1 MFGRLAPLFGL
12 KVEKRLPEGA
22 ENFGNAIYIANHQ
35 NNYDMV
41 TASNIVLP
49 PTVTVGKKSLLWIPF
64 FGQLY
69 WLTGNLLIDRNNRA
83 KAHGTIAEV
92 VNHFKKRRISI
103 WMFPEGTRSR
113 GRGLLPFKTGAF
125 HAAIAAGVPI
135 IPVCVSNTSNKIN
148 LAGAMPRTASAAG
161 QQQPLPIPP
170 LIESRRGQPLFLTLQ
185 RSHWSFTQG
194 TRAPVWGINGRYLGP
209 TIRVWNG
216 DDVKLIYSNRTS
228 ENVAMTISGLQVPGP
243 LIGGAARMMSPN
255 ADWAPVLPIR
265 QSAATLW
272 YHANTPNRTAQ
283 QVYNGL
289 AGMWLVEDEVSKSL
303 PIPNHYGVDDFP
315 VIIQDKRL
323 DNFGTPEYSEP
334 GSGGFVGDTL
344 LVNGAQSPYVEVSRG
359 WVRLRLL
366 NASNSRRYQLQMS
379 DGRALHVIS
388 GDQGFLPAPVSVK
401 QLALAPGER
410 REILVDMT
418 NGDEVSVTCGE
429 AASIVDRI
437 RGFFEPSS
445 ILVSTLVLTL
455 RPTGLLPLVTDSL
468 PMRLLPQEI
477 MSGSPVRSRD
487 ISLGDDPGINGA
499 LWDVNRIDIT
509 AQQGTWERWTVRA
522 DMPQSFHIEGVSFLI
537 RNVNGAMPF
546 PEDRGWKDTVWV
558 DGQVELLVYYGQP
571 SWPHFPFLFHS
582 QTLEMMDRGSV
593 GQMLV
598 NPAP

>member
-1 MFGRLAPLFGL
+1 MSLSRRQFIQASG
-12 KVEKRLPEGA
+12 
-22 ENFGNAIYIANHQ
+22 IA
-35 NNYDMV
+35 
-41 TASNIVLP
+41 L
-49 PTVTVGKKSLLWIPF
+49 
-64 FGQLY
+64 
-69 WLTGNLLIDRNNRA
+69 
-83 KAHGTIAEV
+83 
-92 VNHFKKRRISI
+92 
-103 WMFPEGTRSR
+103 
-113 GRGLLPFKTGAF
+113 
-125 HAAIAAGVPI
+125 
-135 IPVCVSNTSNKIN
+135 C
-148 LAGAMPRTASAAG
+148 AGAMPLTASAAG

-216 DDVKLIYSNRTS
+216 DDVKLIYSNRTP

-243 LIGGAARMMSPN
+243 LIGGAARMMSPS

-379 DGRALHVIS
+379 DGRPLHVIS

-401 QLALAPGER
+401 QLALSPGER
-410 REILVDMT
+410 REVLIDMT

-468 PMRLLPQEI
+468 PMRLLPPPKNQLWQIATMARQWFIKSVEQQCRR
-477 MSGSPVRSRD
+477 SQVRRLLSRCRARVQQRQQA
-487 ISLGDDPGINGA
+487 P
-499 LWDVNRIDIT
+499 
-509 AQQGTWERWTVRA
+509 AQQVQAKQVQTKQTPAQQAPAKQLKSKRLHQCCKQLQQAAHALRRELAAARQRA
-522 DMPQSFHIEGVSFLI
+522 SLPRPKRLRVCASCLYLI
-537 RNVNGAMPF
+537 P
-546 PEDRGWKDTVWV
+546 TC
-558 DGQVELLVYYGQP
+558 
-571 SWPHFPFLFHS
+571 
-582 QTLEMMDRGSV
+582 
-593 GQMLV
+593 
-598 NPAP
+598 

>member
-1 MFGRLAPLFGL
+1 MGLRICQVRITPGFLFLAAFLFYQSTSSFLVTFLLAAALHEGGHLLAARWRGVPVRALSMTAFGCVLDFVDEALVRDRDLLCIAAAGPLCNLLWALLCVTPWVGQWRGAALFG
-12 KVEKRLPEGA
+12 A
-22 ENFGNAIYIANHQ
+22 EH
-35 NNYDMV
+35 
-41 TASNIVLP
+41 
-49 PTVTVGKKSLLWIPF
+49 LLLALF
-64 FGQLY
+64 
-69 WLTGNLLIDRNNRA
+69 NLL
-83 KAHGTIAEV
+83 
-92 VNHFKKRRISI
+92 
-103 WMFPEGTRSR
+103 
-113 GRGLLPFKTGAF
+113 
-125 HAAIAAGVPI
+125 
-135 IPVCVSNTSNKIN
+135 PV
-148 LAGAMPRTASAAG
+148 
-161 QQQPLPIPP
+161 PP
-170 LIESRRGQPLFLTLQ
+170 LLESRRGQPLFLTLQ
-185 RSHWSFTQG
+185 RSHWSFTPG
-194 TRAPVWGINGRYLGP
+194 TRAPVWGINGRYMGP

-216 DDVKLIYSNRTS
+216 DDVKLIYSNRLT
-228 ENVAMTISGLQVPGP
+228 ENVAMTIRGLQVPGP

-272 YHANTPNRTAQ
+272 YQANTPNRMAK

-289 AGMWLVEDEVSKSL
+289 AGMWLVEDEVSKNL

-344 LVNGAQSPYVEVSRG
+344 LVNGVQSPYVEVSRG

-379 DGRALHVIS
+379 DGRLLHVIS
-388 GDQGFLPAPVSVK
+388 GDQGFLPAPVSLK
-401 QLALAPGER
+401 QLSLAPGER

-418 NGDEVSVTCGE
+418 NGDEVSITCGE

-468 PMRLLPQEI
+468 PVRLLPTELL
-477 MSGSPVRSRD
+477 SGTPIRSRD
-487 ISLGDDPGINGA
+487 ITLGDDPGINGQ
-499 LWDVNRIDIT
+499 LWDPQRIDIT

-522 DMPQSFHIEGVSFLI
+522 DRPQSFHIEGVMFQI
-537 RNVNGAMPF
+537 RNVNGSSPF

-558 DGQVELLVYYGQP
+558 DGQVELLVYYAQP
-571 SWPHFPFLFHS
+571 SWPHFPFQYLS
-582 QTLEMMDRGSV
+582 QTLELADRGSI